1 MRQEQCITA
10 TDEAELDK
18 IESNK
23 QKIRYLL
30 VLIRGR
36 SFLVLVK
43 FLDSV
48 KEFGK
53 EEGKSLTSNIYAIYD
68 RKRQKNNVRYKCG
81 YCNIK
86 EHIKLLDLAEY
97 LWQRQ
102 QIKSK
107 LYRDIVG
114 PRDKRVKEDD
124 HWKRLI
130 TECNTMTHV
139 VHIQEYL
146 ITDNMYNH
154 LADEIWAQG
163 KLQNFQIRCGCS
175 NKSLK
180 KRFLN
185 PQASLDSLDYISTP
199 ASSVQD
205 FRNSISYMPDASIA
219 HQKKAAQVKS
229 GFLHLACCGSKY
241 EAATKDECY
250 SLTST
255 STAPV

>member
-10 TDEAELDK
+10 TDEGELDT

-68 RKRQKNNVRYKCG
+68 RKRQKNNVKYKCG

-114 PRDKRVKEDD
+114 PGDKRVKEDD
-124 HWKRLI
+124 YWKRLI

-146 ITDNMYNH
+146 IKDNMYNH
-154 LADEIWAQG
+154 LADEIWAQA

-185 PQASLDSLDYISTP
+185 PQASRDSLDNISTP

-205 FRNSISYMPDASIA
+205 FRNSISYMPDASTA
-219 HQKKAAQVKS
+219 NQKKSAQVKS
-229 GFLHLACCGSKY
+229 GFRHLACCGSKH
-241 EAATKDECY
+241 ETATIDDCY